1 MEPKGTQSLW
11 RASLQDSHTK
21 ISSISSISIS
31 PLHSAL
37 EREAKAI
44 SAQKEI
50 HLAAELEKHHEEDQP
65 EVGQESSKEKKVGKK
80 QEKSFLKIPTL
91 KNLLNWT
98 KGLG

>member
-65 EVGQESSKEKKVGKK
+65 EVGQESSKEKRWVRNR
-80 QEKSFLKIPTL
+80 
-91 KNLLNWT
+91 KNPF
-98 KGLG
+98 